1 MDQQIQ
7 AYLESLVSEVLQSHA
22 LVNYTSQQ
30 KNEYAQKLR
39 DHFNNVIFDI
49 VLDQMT
55 PEQLNS
61 IKDIPMESPEFAQKI
76 EEISAQIPS
85 LSQVLEKRLA
95 QETHALK
102 NNPKII
108 I

>member
-7 AYLESLVSEVLQSHA
+7 AYLESLVLQVLQSPA

-30 KNEYAQKLR
+30 KNKYAGKLR
-39 DHFNNVIFDI
+39 DHFNNVIFDT

-61 IKDIPMESPEFAQKI
+61 IKDIPMKSPEFPQKI
-76 EEISAQIPS
+76 EEISAQIPQ

-95 QETHALK
+95 QETQALK
-102 NNPKII
+102 NNPQII
-108 I
+108 T

>member
-1 MDQQIQ
+1 MDQQIE
-7 AYLESLVSEVLQSHA
+7 AYLESLVSEVLQSPA

-39 DHFNNVIFDI
+39 DHFNNMIFDA

-61 IKDIPMESPEFAQKI
+61 IKDIPMESPEFPQKI
-76 EEISAQIPS
+76 EEISAQIPQ

-95 QETHALK
+95 QEAQAIK
-102 NNPKII
+102 NNPQVIA
-108 I
+108 